1 MERLISTNMI
11 YGGLMEVT
19 QPHLVQNYNTALTRF
34 GFKPV
39 APDEFS
45 IDAMGFSP
53 QVAEILGD
61 DDYLNPHRV
70 NPRFIIL
77 TPKQRELPYVQV
89 SFSSTPELMRSFY
102 QANRTA
108 LDVLTLKDVVF
119 GEIEDDTY
127 TVSTI
132 EDLLSIRHVVFDL
145 HSANGVLEGAYK
157 LEQLISRFERE
168 PTSWNNQNLIGEII
182 DLAGLCGDTRK
193 NDPIP
198 RKLRFTKNAFWAD
211 HFGGVYILRDDDGHM
226 VLGEATEPPFPT
238 KQRSVNWYLSLED
251 AKTLHDYLTEN
262 DRLEPLNKEWL
273 LNSGVLEARINQH
286 IRALMGLSNNGA
298 DLGAMTPSNVKKWV
312 NAHAADISN
321 DRILSFLNKTKKS
334 LMAGDTIRLEKIPPD
349 LRFLV
354 QRADP
359 SHADAGLINRLIAE
373 FIPFDFIVRFMVN
386 KEAFYRDYETYP
398 ENLREYVVDLIQNT
412 YFRNKN
418 QYWDKLF
425 ADPH

>member
-1 MERLISTNMI
+1 MERLIASKMI
-11 YGGLMEVT
+11 YGGLMKVT
-19 QPHLVQNYNTALTRF
+19 QPHLVHNYNTALTRF
-34 GFKPV
+34 GFKPI

-53 QVAEILGD
+53 QVAEILD
-61 DDYLNPHRV
+61 DSDYLNPHRV

-145 HSANGVLEGAYK
+145 HSANGVLKGAHK

-168 PTSWNNQNLIGEII
+168 PTSWNNQKLMKDII
-182 DLAGLCGDTRK
+182 DLAGLCGDIRK

-198 RKLRFTKNAFWAD
+198 RNVRFTKNAFWAD
-211 HFGGVYILRDDDGHM
+211 HFGGVYILRDEDGHV
-226 VLGEATEPPFPT
+226 VLGDAPEPPFPT
-238 KQRSVNWYLSLED
+238 KGSTIDWYLSLED
-251 AKTLHDYLTEN
+251 PKTLHSYLTEN
-262 DRLEPLNKEWL
+262 DRLEPLNRDWL
-273 LNSGVLEARINQH
+273 LGSGVLEARIDQH
-286 IRALMGLSNNGA
+286 ITALMGLSDKGA
-298 DLGAMTPSNVKKWV
+298 DLGALTPSNVKKWV
-312 NAHAADISN
+312 NAHAADVSN

-334 LMAGDTIRLEKIPPD
+334 LLAGADIDLDKVAPD

-359 SHADAGLINRLIAE
+359 AHPDDGLINRLIAE
-373 FIPFDFIVRFMVN
+373 FVPFDFVVRFMVN

-398 ENLREYVVDLIQNT
+398 PNLREYVVDLIQNT
-412 YFRNKN
+412 YFNDKDRH
-418 QYWDKLF
+418 WDKLF
-425 ADPH
+425 GA